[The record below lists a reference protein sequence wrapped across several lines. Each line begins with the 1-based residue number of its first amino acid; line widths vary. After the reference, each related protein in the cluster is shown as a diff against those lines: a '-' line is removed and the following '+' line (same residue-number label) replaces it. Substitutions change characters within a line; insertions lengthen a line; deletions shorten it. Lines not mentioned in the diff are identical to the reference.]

1 MTSPSERASF
11 ALDMQTQSDHVFVKP
26 AQPGLVMYD
35 PTTRM
40 RLSDEGMLVPRDT
53 YWRRRLA
60 NGDAVLA
67 REPKSERAPRAE
79 AKEA

>member
-1 MTSPSERASF
+1 MNAQIE
-11 ALDMQTQSDHVFVKP
+11 QVFVKP
-26 AQPGLVMYD
+26 ARAGLVMFD
-35 PTTRM
+35 PTSRR
-40 RLSDEGMLVPRDT
+40 RLPDEGMLVPRDT

-67 REPKSERAPRAE
+67 PQPKPERAPRAE